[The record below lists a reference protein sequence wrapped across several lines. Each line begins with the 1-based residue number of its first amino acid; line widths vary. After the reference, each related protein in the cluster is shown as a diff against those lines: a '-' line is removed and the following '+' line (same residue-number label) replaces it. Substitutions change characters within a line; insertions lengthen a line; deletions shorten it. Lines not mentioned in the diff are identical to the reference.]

1 MIEVKTPAEQFFDL
15 DGSALDGGFIYVGAS
30 GANPETTPVA
40 VYWDKA
46 GTIPATQ
53 PIGTVNGYPYR
64 LGAAAKFYTAT
75 KNYSITVR
83 NSAGALV
90 ISATNTDSG
99 VFDELLA
106 VSAAASIG
114 YDNATSGLTADTVQE
129 AVDELKTAADALD
142 ATVAGLDLGITGV
155 INLFRNSAFFVNFN
169 GYVSG
174 TVTTIANQP
183 TLDNINVV
191 VLGESLAFTASTF
204 GNKIT
209 APSGGAYQ
217 TIEANRITGGDYAC
231 KWIGT
236 GSIQV
241 NGVAKAKEET
251 FTLPAYT
258 AATITLFG
266 EIEQFQFTRPSMLS
280 QYEYD
285 YLQDTSGGIYDGAT
299 VSLTGTAVDVTGIPS
314 GVKRI
319 NFLIDGFSFTG
330 GNSLVI
336 QLGTSS
342 GVETTGYLSGSNIA
356 GGTNTAVSTSSGSG
370 FIVYG
375 GGASIIQYGRF
386 TIDRV
391 PGTKGWIGGGSHG
404 YGNSAWA
411 GSSSG
416 AKTLGGE
423 LDRLR
428 FTGNGGESF
437 DAGSITF
444 SLEY

>member
-15 DGSALDGGFIYVGAS
+15 DGSALDGGFIYIGAS

-53 PIGTVNGYPYR
+53 PIGTVSGYPYR

-83 NSAGALV
+83 NSTGSLV

-99 VFDELLA
+99 VFDELLT

-114 YDNATSGLTADTVQE
+114 YDNATSGMAADTVQE
-129 AVDELKTAADALD
+129 AVDELKATADALD
-142 ATVAGLDLGITGV
+142 ATVEGLDLGTTGV
-155 INLFRNSAFFVNFN
+155 INLFRNSAFLVNSN

-174 TVTTIANQP
+174 AVTTIANQP

-209 APSGGAYQ
+209 APAGGAYQ

-236 GSIQV
+236 GTIQV
-241 NGVAKAKEET
+241 NGVARIQEET
-251 FTLPAYT
+251 FTLPTYT

-266 EIEQFQFTRPSMLS
+266 EIEQFQLTRPGMLS

-285 YLQDTSGGIYDGAT
+285 YLQDTQGWSYGPVT
-299 VSLTGTAVDVTGIPS
+299 SLHGLTAQSFTGIPS
-314 GVKRI
+314 WVNEIVIHFNIVSSSTTTNTRLRLGHA
-319 NFLIDGFSFTG
+319 G
-330 GNSLVI
+330 GL
-336 QLGTSS
+336 L
-342 GVETTGYLSGSNIA
+342 TTGYQSASVYSNLIGGSTGTGLTTGVFFTA
-356 GGTNTAVSTSSGSG
+356 GGSAVGLFGQVRIMRNTANIWSVSAVLNDQTSGVVHTG
-370 FIVYG
+370 
-375 GGASIIQYGRF
+375 
-386 TIDRV
+386 
-391 PGTKGWIGGGSHG
+391 GWINVTAPLTQLELALASGTFDSSCSV
-404 YGNSAWA
+404 NLAWR
-411 GSSSG
+411 
-416 AKTLGGE
+416 K
-423 LDRLR
+423 
-428 FTGNGGESF
+428 
-437 DAGSITF
+437 
-444 SLEY
+444 